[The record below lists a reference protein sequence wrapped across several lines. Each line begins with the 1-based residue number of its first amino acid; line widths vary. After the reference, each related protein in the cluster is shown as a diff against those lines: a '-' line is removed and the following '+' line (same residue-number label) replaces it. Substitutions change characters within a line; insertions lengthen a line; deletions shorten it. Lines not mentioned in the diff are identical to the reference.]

1 MTTIA
6 ELHATYVRET
16 GISLALSADRM
27 AAWQRWQSR
36 GWDARQLQGVIREIN
51 RGISKQERMPGAL
64 RFANLIGSPDKFE
77 EELGLARA
85 AYRRR
90 NGRKR
95 PVVPAGKA
103 EVLRN
108 TGRPENAIHSETGRM
123 VTPPEPEARAVKD
136 VDWRKI
142 AAEMRKA
149 ANGEGGQDVGG
160 E

>member
-27 AAWQRWQSR
+27 AAWQRWQAR
-36 GWDARQLQGVIREIN
+36 GWDVAQLVGVLRSIDKGVRAKPQPLRN
-51 RGISKQERMPGAL
+51 PGAL
-64 RFANLIGSPDKFE
+64 RFSVLIADPEKFE

-85 AYRRR
+85 EYRRR
-90 NGRKR
+90 NVRK
-95 PVVPAGKA
+95 PKVYAPGKA
-103 EVLRN
+103 SVLRA
-108 TGRPENAIHSETGRM
+108 TGRPDE
-123 VTPPEPEARAVKD
+123 PPQQEAKAVKD
-136 VDWRKI
+136 VDWAKI

-149 ANGEGGQDVGG
+149 ANGERTDNVGG